1 MRLIIV
7 LLIVALII
15 SVQAAAGSSSIGV
28 GASPGNLSFRLAP
41 ETSAE
46 QSLYVINTGNETA
59 TYGIFVEGDAC
70 EDWFTFSSTS
80 FDLKAGEYREVKVKL
95 NVPATE
101 ETDVECNIK
110 IPCTVSGKIV
120 GAGIIIPVHIEISAS
135 EANYSEVG
143 SSGTSSSAGGKS
155 FSGSFNSSKVK
166 EISQQLVANASNLV
180 VDSRKDITSAGEKLK
195 NSTKNWEETADKS
208 LDNATTSLGK
218 VTRKFEDTGRR
229 IEDNTKE
236 RFEDTKK
243 KLEELNKIYRDIIQY
258 IDNFI
263 KIRLTKIL
271 N

>member
-15 SVQAAAGSSSIGV
+15 SVQAAAGSSSIGGV

-46 QSLYVINTGNETA
+46 QSLYVINTGNEAA
-59 TYGIFVEGDAC
+59 TYGIFVEEGAC

-135 EANYSEVG
+135 EVNYSEVG
-143 SSGTSSSAGGKS
+143 SSGTSSSGGSKS
-155 FSGSFNSSKVK
+155 FSGSFNSAKVK
-166 EISQQLVANASNLV
+166 EISQQLVENASNLV
-180 VDSRKDITSAGEKLK
+180 VDSRQDITSAGEKLK
-195 NSTKNWEETADKS
+195 NSTK
-208 LDNATTSLGK
+208 
-218 VTRKFEDTGRR
+218 TGRKLQ
-229 IEDNTKE
+229 TKVLIMQQPA
-236 RFEDTKK
+236 
-243 KLEELNKIYRDIIQY
+243 LEK
-258 IDNFI
+258 
-263 KIRLTKIL
+263 
-271 N
+271 